1 MRPMSLQDSVYMVIE
16 GRQQPMHVAGLHIYT
31 PPAGAGEDYVQ
42 QIFQGWRQYAK
53 AEKPFNQR
61 PVQSMGQWGWE
72 EDADFDV
79 DYHLSHLA
87 LPRPG
92 RIRELL
98 MLVSR
103 LHGALMDRSRP
114 LWELHLIEG
123 LADGRFALYVKIH
136 HALIDGVTG
145 IKLIASSLSQDAGE
159 IKPPLWAQKHSQSVV
174 ARPGKSLAAKVVD
187 VVQTGRKIIPGL
199 GSGLLDLLR
208 TANPDDAR
216 ALPFQAP
223 PSLFNVGISGSRRF
237 VAQSYSLT
245 RVRQIGK
252 ATGATVNDVTLAVC
266 AGALRKYLTAQH
278 SLPEKPLIAMVPVSL
293 HGETR
298 KGGNQV
304 AMILANLATHVA
316 DPLDRLQ
323 RIVASTAAAKERLAK
338 MARVEKIA
346 HAAMMLA
353 PMLPD
358 MMTGR
363 ARKRPA
369 FNLIISNVP
378 GPTSTLY
385 LNGARLDEAYPVSI
399 PADFIALNIT
409 VSGYGDSLGFGF
421 TACRRAVPAL
431 QRMVD
436 HLDEAFAELESAL
449 GATTPGPAAKRSRRP
464 ANASALPDA
473 RAARAVDVGLTPRRR
488 AVRKTPTS

>member
-1 MRPMSLQDSVYMVIE
+1 MKPMSLQDSLFMVIE

-31 PPAGAGEDYVQ
+31 PPAGAGEDHVQ
-42 QIFQGWRQYAK
+42 QIFQGWRKYVK
-53 AEKPFNQR
+53 AERPFNQR
-61 PVQSMGQWGWE
+61 PVLSMGQWGWE

-92 RIRELL
+92 RVRELL

-145 IKLIASSLSQDAGE
+145 IRLVASSLSHDPGE
-159 IKPPLWAQKHSQSVV
+159 IKPPLWAQKHSQTAATRP
-174 ARPGKSLAAKVVD
+174 ARSLAAKVVD
-187 VVQTGRKIIPGL
+187 AVQTGRNIIPGL

-208 TANPDDAR
+208 TANPDDAL

-245 RVRQIGK
+245 RMRQIGK

-266 AGALRKYLTAQH
+266 AGALRKYLIAGDN
-278 SLPEKPLIAMVPVSL
+278 LPKMPLIAMVPVSL

-304 AMILANLATHVA
+304 AMMLANLATDVA
-316 DPLDRLQ
+316 DPLDRLR
-323 RIVASTAAAKERLAK
+323 RIVASTGAGKARLSG

-378 GPTSTLY
+378 GPTGTLY

-399 PADFIALNIT
+399 PADFMALNIT
-409 VSGYGDSLGFGF
+409 VSGYGDRLGFGF

-449 GATTPGPAAKRSRRP
+449 GATTPGPAPKRPRRP
-464 ANASALPDA
+464 AAASVLPEA
-473 RAARAVDVGLTPRRR
+473 RTATTVDVGRTPRRR
-488 AVRKTPTS
+488 TVSKTPSS

>member
-1 MRPMSLQDSVYMVIE
+1 MKPMSLQDSLFMVIE

-31 PPAGAGEDYVQ
+31 PPAGAGEDHVQ
-42 QIFQGWRQYAK
+42 QIYQGWRKYVK
-53 AEKPFNQR
+53 AEKPFNLR
-61 PVQSMGQWGWE
+61 PVLSMGQWGWE

-79 DYHLSHLA
+79 DHHLSHLA

-145 IKLIASSLSQDAGE
+145 IRLVASSLSHDPGE
-159 IKPPLWAQKHSQSVV
+159 IKPPLWAQKHSQAAASRP
-174 ARPGKSLAAKVVD
+174 ARSLAATVVD

-208 TANPDDAR
+208 TANPDDAL

-237 VAQSYSLT
+237 VAQSYSLP
-245 RVRQIGK
+245 RMREIGT

-266 AGALRKYLTAQH
+266 AGALRKYLMARDN
-278 SLPEKPLIAMVPVSL
+278 LPDKPLIAMVPVSL

-304 AMILANLATHVA
+304 AMMLANLATDVA

-323 RIVASTAAAKERLAK
+323 RIVASTAAAKARLSG
-338 MARVEKIA
+338 MVRVEKIA

-358 MMTGR
+358 MITGR

-378 GPTSTLY
+378 GPTGTLY

-399 PADFIALNIT
+399 PADFLALNIT

-449 GATTPGPAAKRSRRP
+449 GATRPRPAPKRRRRP
-464 ANASALPDA
+464 VAASALPEA
-473 RAARAVDVGLTPRRR
+473 GTATAIDVGQTPRRR
-488 AVRKTPTS
+488 KVRKTPPS

>member
-1 MRPMSLQDSVYMVIE
+1 MKPMSLQDSLFMVIE

-31 PPAGAGEDYVQ
+31 PPAGAGEDHVQ
-42 QIFQGWRQYAK
+42 QIFQGWRKYVK
-53 AEKPFNQR
+53 AERPFNQR
-61 PVQSMGQWGWE
+61 PVLSMGQWGWE

-92 RIRELL
+92 RVRELL

-145 IKLIASSLSQDAGE
+145 IKLVASSLSHDPDE
-159 IKPPLWAQKHSQSVV
+159 IKPPLWAQKHSQTAATRP
-174 ARPGKSLAAKVVD
+174 ARSLAAKVVD
-187 VVQTGRKIIPGL
+187 AVQTGRKIIPGL

-245 RVRQIGK
+245 RMRQIGK

-266 AGALRKYLTAQH
+266 AGALRKYLIAGDN
-278 SLPEKPLIAMVPVSL
+278 LPKMPLIAMVPVSL

-304 AMILANLATHVA
+304 AMMLANLATDVV
-316 DPLDRLQ
+316 D
-323 RIVASTAAAKERLAK
+323 
-338 MARVEKIA
+338 
-346 HAAMMLA
+346 
-353 PMLPD
+353 
-358 MMTGR
+358 
-363 ARKRPA
+363 
-369 FNLIISNVP
+369 
-378 GPTSTLY
+378 
-385 LNGARLDEAYPVSI
+385 PVSY
-399 PADFIALNIT
+399 T
-409 VSGYGDSLGFGF
+409 
-421 TACRRAVPAL
+421 
-431 QRMVD
+431 
-436 HLDEAFAELESAL
+436 HL
-449 GATTPGPAAKRSRRP
+449 T
-464 ANASALPDA
+464 LPTN
-473 RAARAVDVGLTPRRR
+473 REV
-488 AVRKTPTS
+488 

>member
-1 MRPMSLQDSVYMVIE
+1 
-16 GRQQPMHVAGLHIYT
+16 
-31 PPAGAGEDYVQ
+31 
-42 QIFQGWRQYAK
+42 
-53 AEKPFNQR
+53 
-61 PVQSMGQWGWE
+61 
-72 EDADFDV
+72 
-79 DYHLSHLA
+79 
-87 LPRPG
+87 
-92 RIRELL
+92 
-98 MLVSR
+98 
-103 LHGALMDRSRP
+103 
-114 LWELHLIEG
+114 
-123 LADGRFALYVKIH
+123 
-136 HALIDGVTG
+136 
-145 IKLIASSLSQDAGE
+145 
-159 IKPPLWAQKHSQSVV
+159 
-174 ARPGKSLAAKVVD
+174 VVD

-208 TANPDDAR
+208 TANPDDAL

-237 VAQSYSLT
+237 VAQSYSLP
-245 RVRQIGK
+245 RMREIGT

-266 AGALRKYLTAQH
+266 AGALRKYLMARDN
-278 SLPEKPLIAMVPVSL
+278 LPDKPLIAMVPVSL

-304 AMILANLATHVA
+304 AMMLANLATDVA

-323 RIVASTAAAKERLAK
+323 RIVASTAAAKARLSG
-338 MARVEKIA
+338 MVRVEKIA

-358 MMTGR
+358 MITGR

-378 GPTSTLY
+378 GPTGTLY

-399 PADFIALNIT
+399 PADFLALNIT

-449 GATTPGPAAKRSRRP
+449 GATRPRPALKGRRRP
-464 ANASALPDA
+464 VAASALPEA
-473 RAARAVDVGLTPRRR
+473 GTATAIDVGQTPRRR
-488 AVRKTPTS
+488 KVRKTPLS

>member
-1 MRPMSLQDSVYMVIE
+1 MKPMSLQDSLFMVIE

-31 PPAGAGEDYVQ
+31 PPAGAGEDHVQ
-42 QIFQGWRQYAK
+42 QIYQGWRKYVK

-61 PVQSMGQWGWE
+61 PVLSMGQWGWE

-79 DYHLSHLA
+79 DHHLSHLA

-145 IKLIASSLSQDAGE
+145 IRLVASSLSHDPAE
-159 IKPPLWAQKHSQSVV
+159 IKPPLWAQRHFQAAASRP
-174 ARPGKSLAAKVVD
+174 ARSLAAKVVD
-187 VVQTGRKIIPGL
+187 AVLTGRKIIPGL

-208 TANPDDAR
+208 TASPDDAL

-223 PSLFNVGISGSRRF
+223 PSPFNVGISGSRRF

-245 RVRQIGK
+245 RMREIGK

-266 AGALRKYLTAQH
+266 AGALRKYLMARDN
-278 SLPEKPLIAMVPVSL
+278 LPEKPLIAMVPVSL

-304 AMILANLATHVA
+304 ALMLANLATDVA
-316 DPLDRLQ
+316 DPLARLQ
-323 RIVASTAAAKERLAK
+323 RIVASTAAAKARLSG
-338 MARVEKIA
+338 MVRVEKIA

-358 MMTGR
+358 MITGR

-378 GPTSTLY
+378 GPTGTLY

-399 PADFIALNIT
+399 PADFLALNIT
-409 VSGYGDSLGFGF
+409 VSGYGDRLGFGF

-449 GATTPGPAAKRSRRP
+449 GASTPGPAPKRPRR
-464 ANASALPDA
+464 
-473 RAARAVDVGLTPRRR
+473 RAAASVLPEAGTATAFDGGQTPRRR
-488 AVRKTPTS
+488 KVRKTPPS